1 LTKHPVIAVACARAW
16 SSRLPGKVLHEV
28 DGVSLLVRILHRVER
43 ILPGGVR
50 IVVSTTTLPV
60 DDQVAGLAT
69 AEGYAVSRGHP
80 TNVSEQF
87 AKAVEQYG
95 RGCRYVLRV
104 MTDQPFLDWEAAA
117 ESVAILD
124 ERGWDL
130 VLPLTFAEE
139 PVYGAGVSAW
149 SRHAWDTCYARA
161 GDDPRYAEHPG
172 LWFRANLPTLN
183 FGLRELP
190 HWCYRPY
197 RLEVDEWTD
206 LDMVKAV
213 HAVLGNEPPLGKV
226 VRWLDS
232 NPQVVGVNA
241 AVEERTSPTRSLGRD
256 TVAGWRRDYAGRE
269 VVWSG
274 VADLVGYLHGGSGDR
289 RTRPYRCPRCRGV
302 LVATE
307 VLHRRAGGGDLRLV
321 CAGCKTERIFYAE
334 RPGRV

>member
-1 LTKHPVIAVACARAW
+1 
-16 SSRLPGKVLHEV
+16 
-28 DGVSLLVRILHRVER
+28 
-43 ILPGGVR
+43 
-50 IVVSTTTLPV
+50 
-60 DDQVAGLAT
+60 
-69 AEGYAVSRGHP
+69 
-80 TNVSEQF
+80 
-87 AKAVEQYG
+87 
-95 RGCRYVLRV
+95 
-104 MTDQPFLDWEAAA
+104 MTDQHFPRGEAARA
-117 ESVAILD
+117 ALLD
-124 ERGWDL
+124 GRAWDL

-172 LWFRANLPTLN
+172 LWFRANLPILN

-232 NPQVVGVNA
+232 NPQVVG
-241 AVEERTSPTRSLGRD
+241 G
-256 TVAGWRRDYAGRE
+256 YAGRE